1 MKHDTT
7 RAPETVLRDR
17 EAELVGAAQRGDQD
31 AFAKLYEANVERVY
45 RYLLGRMGQQADAED
60 VTAEVFIRAMNALD
74 TYKPQGV
81 PFVGWLLR
89 IAHNQA
95 VNYFRKQA
103 RRRELP
109 LLDTINA
116 ADDPAERAVSHIAA
130 GEVHEAMDELT
141 DLQREVISLRFGAQ
155 LTIAET
161 ARAMNRTEQATK
173 FLQHSA
179 LRALRR
185 VLGRQEIGSHA

>member
-1 MKHDTT
+1 MNEDTT
-7 RAPETVLRDR
+7 PAPETVLRDR
-17 EAELVGAAQRGDQD
+17 EVELVGAAQRGDRD
-31 AFAKLYEANVERVY
+31 AFAILYEANVERVY

-89 IAHNQA
+89 IAHNEA
-95 VNYFRKQA
+95 VNYFKKQA

-109 LLDTINA
+109 LLDTINS
-116 ADDPAERAVSHIAA
+116 ADDPAGRAVTHIAV

-185 VLGRQEIGSHA
+185 VLGGREIGSHA

>member
-1 MKHDTT
+1 MNQETT
-7 RAPETVLRDR
+7 PAPETVLRDR
-17 EAELVGAAQRGDQD
+17 EAELVRAAQRGDRD
-31 AFAKLYEANVERVY
+31 AFAMLYEANVERVY
-45 RYLLGRMGQQADAED
+45 RYLLGRMGQRADAED

-74 TYKPQGV
+74 TYKPQRV

-95 VNYFRKQA
+95 VNYFKKQA

-109 LLDTINA
+109 LLDTINS
-116 ADDPAERAVSHIAA
+116 ADDPAERAVRRIAA
-130 GEVHEAMDELT
+130 GGVREAMGDLT
-141 DLQREVISLRFGAQ
+141 DLQREVIGLRFGAQ

-185 VLGRQEIGSHA
+185 VLGRQEIGRRA

>member
-1 MKHDTT
+1 MKEDTIP
-7 RAPETVLRDR
+7 APETVLRDR
-17 EAELVGAAQRGDQD
+17 EAELVGAARRGDRD
-31 AFAKLYEANVERVY
+31 AFAMLYEANVERVY

-74 TYKPQGV
+74 TYKRQGV

-95 VNYFRKQA
+95 VNYFKKQA
-103 RRRELP
+103 RRGELP
-109 LLDTINA
+109 LLDTINS
-116 ADDPAERAVSHIAA
+116 ADDPAERAVRHIAA
-130 GEVHEAMDELT
+130 GEVHEAMGDLT

-161 ARAMNRTEQATK
+161 ARAMDRTEQSTK

>member
-1 MKHDTT
+1 MNEETT
-7 RAPETVLRDR
+7 PSPETLLRDR
-17 EAELVGAAQRGDQD
+17 EAELVAAAQRGDRD
-31 AFAKLYEANVERVY
+31 AFAMLYEANVERVY

-116 ADDPAERAVSHIAA
+116 TDNPAERAVRNIAA
-130 GEVHEAMDELT
+130 
-141 DLQREVISLRFGAQ
+141 
-155 LTIAET
+155 
-161 ARAMNRTEQATK
+161 AT
-173 FLQHSA
+173 HSP
-179 LRALRR
+179 
-185 VLGRQEIGSHA
+185 